1 MEVEGRRYTPALPLA
16 VESYNTLRLGP
27 YGGLV
32 NVQSY
37 GDKFLSCFN
46 EQSYLGGNAG
56 PAGITTTVAFATT
69 YTGLVLSNP
78 IGSGVYL
85 SLNNVQASFSVIFPA
100 AASVGLMVGYS
111 AITDVLHTTPLT
123 TGRSTKVGTITTPK
137 GKLDSSATLPT
148 TPTLA
153 RAFGSV
159 LASTVASYD
168 FDTQSGIMLIPGAY
182 AAIYTSTISGAAALT
197 ATFCW
202 DEIRFI

>member
-32 NVQSY
+32 MVDAYSDQ
-37 GDKFLSCFN
+37 FLSTFN
-46 EQSYLGGNAG
+46 EQAYVGGNAG

-85 SLNNVQASFSVIFPA
+85 SLNHVAASFSVVFPA
-100 AASVGLMVGYS
+100 AASIGIMVGYS
-111 AITDVLHTTPLT
+111 AVTDVVHTTPLT
-123 TGRSTKVGTITTPK
+123 TGRSAKIGTTTTPK

-153 RAFGSV
+153 RCFGSV
-159 LASTVASYD
+159 LASTVGSYD
-168 FDTQSGIMLIPGAY
+168 VDMHSGLMLIPGAY

-197 ATFCW
+197 ATLNW